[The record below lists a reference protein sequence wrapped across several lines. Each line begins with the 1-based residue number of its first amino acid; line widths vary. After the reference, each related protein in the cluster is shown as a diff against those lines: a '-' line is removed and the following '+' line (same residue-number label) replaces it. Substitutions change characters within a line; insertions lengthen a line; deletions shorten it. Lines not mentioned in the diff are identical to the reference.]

1 MHYIF
6 KLLIFLVCDILYKKL
21 LKAVIMNIGNLHIDG
36 FAALAPMASV
46 ADRAFRE
53 ICRGYGAAFTES
65 EMISAKAL
73 SMGDKKSY
81 ELMHITN
88 GERPTGIQLFGNSPE
103 VIEKAVKSVE
113 IESPDFID
121 FNFGCPAP
129 KIAGNGSGSALLK
142 TPDVIGEILK
152 SAYSVTDKPITA
164 KIRIGWDNETK
175 NAVKTATTIEKN
187 GAVAITVH
195 GRTRAQMYAP
205 PVDTEAIRE
214 VKNAVS
220 IPVIGNGDITDGQ
233 SAALMFEKTNCDL
246 LMVGRGAL
254 GRPWVFAQI
263 NAYMTDGRILPEPPV
278 SERMRVMVN
287 HVKKICE
294 YKGEKIG
301 IKEAR
306 KHAAWYI
313 KGIRNA
319 AEYRQS
325 VGLLESIEQLEEIAY
340 KISISN

>member
-1 MHYIF
+1 MY
-6 KLLIFLVCDILYKKL
+6 LKKL
-21 LKAVIMNIGNLHIDG
+21 KIGNVELKNNI
-36 FAALAPMASV
+36 FLAPMAGIT
-46 ADRAFRE
+46 DLPFRL
-53 ICRGYGAAFTES
+53 ICKENDAGLVYTE
-65 EMISAKAL
+65 MVSAKAL
-73 SMGDKKSY
+73 LYNDEKTKLLLKTCDKEKP
-81 ELMHITN
+81 LAVQI
-88 GERPTGIQLFGNSPE
+88 FGSD
-103 VIEKAVKSVE
+103 VE
-113 IESPDFID
+113 AIAYASKYVSEFADIVD
-121 FNFGCPAP
+121 INMGCPAP
-129 KIAGNGSGSALLK
+129 KVVKNGDGSRLLLNLELVK
-142 TPDVIGEILK
+142 QIIETAVANAKVP
-152 SAYSVTDKPITA
+152 VTVKMRTGWDADNIVVVEAA
-164 KIRIGWDNETK
+164 KI
-175 NAVKTATTIEKN
+175 AEKA
-187 GAVAITVH
+187 GASAITVH

>member
-1 MHYIF
+1 M
-6 KLLIFLVCDILYKKL
+6 K
-21 LKAVIMNIGNLHIDG
+21 IGNVELENNI
-36 FAALAPMASV
+36 FLAPMAGIT
-46 ADRAFRE
+46 DLPFRL
-53 ICRGYGAAFTES
+53 ICKENDAGLVYTE
-65 EMISAKAL
+65 MVSAKAL
-73 SMGDKKSY
+73 LYNDEKTKLLLKTCDKEKP
-81 ELMHITN
+81 LAVQI
-88 GERPTGIQLFGNSPE
+88 FGSD
-103 VIEKAVKSVE
+103 VE
-113 IESPDFID
+113 AIAYASKYVSEFADIVD
-121 FNFGCPAP
+121 INMGCPAP
-129 KIAGNGSGSALLK
+129 KVVKNGDGSRLLLNLELVK
-142 TPDVIGEILK
+142 QIIETAVANSKVP
-152 SAYSVTDKPITA
+152 VTVKMRTGWDADNIVVVEAA
-164 KIRIGWDNETK
+164 KI
-175 NAVKTATTIEKN
+175 AEKA
-187 GAVAITVH
+187 GASAITVH